1 MELNINLERVV
12 RFYHVA
18 EGRSFIKA
26 AKKMNVDQTW
36 LSRQIQQLEAQLGCR
51 LLERS
56 TRYVTLTPEGLEF
69 FEAAHELAEA
79 AKRVR
84 TLASSLGTPKRRELV
99 LGISSSTFWVP
110 ARQRLVETASARHP
124 EVTVRTVVRNSTE
137 LIQDLREHNIDVCIV
152 GLGEHMEQFDYVTI
166 HKSRP
171 LLLIP
176 VEHPLAASPQISM
189 GDLAGVDLA
198 VPVIDNIT
206 SFDHVYKPFLNAG
219 ARAHWVS
226 EGPLAAIHFAA
237 AQRVCLVAWGFE
249 NMVSNT
255 MVLRP
260 VVDCDALIQ
269 VVAARN
275 IGDDREAV
283 RKFQGCAVL
292 VAEEFAASFP
302 ERT

>member
-36 LSRQIQQLEAQLGCR
+36 LSRQIQQLEAQVGCR

-110 ARQRLVETASARHP
+110 ARQRLVETPAPAILKFPLEQWYATAPNSFKTYASTTLTCVLSGSAS
-124 EVTVRTVVRNSTE
+124 TWNNST
-137 LIQDLREHNIDVCIV
+137 
-152 GLGEHMEQFDYVTI
+152 T
-166 HKSRP
+166 
-171 LLLIP
+171 
-176 VEHPLAASPQISM
+176 
-189 GDLAGVDLA
+189 
-198 VPVIDNIT
+198 
-206 SFDHVYKPFLNAG
+206 
-219 ARAHWVS
+219 
-226 EGPLAAIHFAA
+226 
-237 AQRVCLVAWGFE
+237 
-249 NMVSNT
+249 
-255 MVLRP
+255 
-260 VVDCDALIQ
+260 
-269 VVAARN
+269 
-275 IGDDREAV
+275 
-283 RKFQGCAVL
+283 
-292 VAEEFAASFP
+292 
-302 ERT
+302 